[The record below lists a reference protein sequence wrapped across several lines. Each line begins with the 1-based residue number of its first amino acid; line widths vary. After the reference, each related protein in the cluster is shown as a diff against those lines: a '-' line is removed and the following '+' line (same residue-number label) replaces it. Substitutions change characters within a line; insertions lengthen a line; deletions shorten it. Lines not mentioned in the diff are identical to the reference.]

1 MNLSSVQGS
10 WQCCSAAVLTRV
22 THSARGVNVNCVK
35 LQCSTRR
42 SIDHDLGLYSSSP
55 PSAPLRSW
63 HFIIHAR
70 ALFKARGNVNSKSLN
85 LFWPIFAPQCTR
97 KTSQEKRVENCSQK
111 KRREKSITTML
122 FNLDL
127 SKFGQI
133 MYEHYYP
140 CPVPCYRTKEIDR
153 HVERERAGVIIFF

>member
-70 ALFKARGNVNSKSLN
+70 ASFKARGNVNSKSLN

-111 KRREKSITTML
+111 KKKKKIDHDDAFQLGLEQIWSNNVRTLLSLPSAML
-122 FNLDL
+122 QN
-127 SKFGQI
+127 
-133 MYEHYYP
+133 E
-140 CPVPCYRTKEIDR
+140 RDR
-153 HVERERAGVIIFF
+153 